1 VITLDEE
8 PAFDSMRAR
17 KDFQA
22 LMADARAN
30 EAREREK
37 FLQMRAEGQIPK
49 RS

>member
-1 VITLDEE
+1 
-8 PAFDSMRAR
+8 
-17 KDFQA
+17 
-22 LMADARAN
+22 MADVRAN